1 MENASKALILAGE
14 MLIGVIVLGLLS
26 FLFVSMGRSSKKIN
40 NQIETDRVLVFN
52 NHFTDFNGRVDIT
65 ANEIVTVL
73 NFAKKNNKDY
83 NIDKNSNSVYYVDV
97 LVDNVSIIDYTKDQ
111 LNEFLKNNNINY
123 FKCNAKFTKQGNTIT
138 VKYQDNGN
146 ITIDNTTS
154 LVTKIKFTSSNIS
167 GFDIVNKDKFMLK
180 YGN

>member
-26 FLFVSMGRSSKKIN
+26 YLFVSMGRSSKKIN

-83 NIDKNSNSVYYVDV
+83 NIDASSNSVYYVDV
-97 LVDNVSIIDYTKDQ
+97 LVDNVSIINYSEDQ
-111 LNEFLKNNNINY
+111 LNEFLKNNNIKY
-123 FKCNAKFTKQGNTIT
+123 FKCNAKYTKNGNTIT
-138 VKYQDNGN
+138 AKYQDNGN
-146 ITIDNTTS
+146 LTIDNTTS
-154 LVTKIKFTSSNIS
+154 LVTKIKFFSSNIS
-167 GFDIVNKDKFMLK
+167 GFDIVNKDKFILK
-180 YGN
+180 SSN

>member
-83 NIDKNSNSVYYVDV
+83 NINKSSNSVYYVDV

-123 FKCNAKFTKQGNTIT
+123 FKCNAKYTKLGNNIT

-146 ITIDNTTS
+146 IIIDNTTA
-154 LVTKIKFTSSNIS
+154 LVTKIKFTSTNIS
-167 GFDIVNKDKFMLK
+167 GYDIVNKDKFNLK
-180 YGN
+180 SGN